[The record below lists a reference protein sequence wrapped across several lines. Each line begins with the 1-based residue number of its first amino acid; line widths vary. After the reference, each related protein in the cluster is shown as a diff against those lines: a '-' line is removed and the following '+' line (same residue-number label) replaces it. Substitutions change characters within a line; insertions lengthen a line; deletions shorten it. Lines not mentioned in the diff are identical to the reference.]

1 MKGYAPKVRPDAKD
15 GEVHMSATGKTM
27 GRRFAA
33 AVVAILA
40 VLAMFAGTSVA
51 TSAPSDGTVL
61 YRGRCATTNWTL
73 TDRGVLFIVASDEVN
88 SGVLEESPFAAG
100 ETCDLEDAETL
111 SRLAG
116 AYGWLAYAEDVRELR
131 IAEGVRTQKSLKG
144 AFGHM
149 RDVASKKHREKNAS
163 YLSHREEKEATL
175 SYFGVKD
182 PAALLEDGLMY
193 AFYQNCASRWA
204 PPEGKVAEIR
214 EAQEAQKKEDGL
226 KLDFNELFG

>member
-1 MKGYAPKVRPDAKD
+1 MEDAKKK
-15 GEVHMSATGKTM
+15 A
-27 GRRFAA
+27 
-33 AVVAILA
+33 
-40 VLAMFAGTSVA
+40 
-51 TSAPSDGTVL
+51 
-61 YRGRCATTNWTL
+61 L
-73 TDRGVLFIVASDEVN
+73 TKIAKEYENID
-88 SGVLEESPFAAG
+88 
-100 ETCDLEDAETL
+100 T
-111 SRLAG
+111 
-116 AYGWLAYAEDVRELR
+116 
-131 IAEGVRTQKSLKG
+131 AEGEIALFLESWVNFDERAAEMILSEKKSLKG

-175 SYFGVKD
+175 AYYGVED

-204 PPEGKVAEIR
+204 PPEGKAAEIR